1 MFKSITA
8 FRIQNSWHPSVASVE
23 AALSAKR
30 FAACAATQEATSG
43 WEPPRGEKHGAL
55 IEAVGGHWIL
65 RLKSEKK
72 MIPGSVITL
81 LASERA
87 EQIEETTG
95 RKVGRKEVKDLK
107 EEIRLDC
114 LPKAFSRFSATH
126 VWIDVERE
134 MLVIDTS
141 SQSKADE
148 VIAHLLRSLDGLVLA
163 PLQTKLSP
171 AVVMADW
178 LNGVEMPAT
187 LELDRECELQAND
200 ETRGKVRY
208 TRHNLVIDEVRS
220 HIQSGKTPT
229 QVGVTWD
236 GRVSFVLTDELQIK
250 KVKFLDG
257 VIDKA
262 DSDTGKDRF
271 DADVAITTGELT
283 RLIPDL
289 AAALGGE
296 ECFA

>member
-8 FRIQNSWHPSVASVE
+8 FRIQAGWKPSVANIE
-23 AALSAKR
+23 QALSAKR
-30 FAACAATQEATSG
+30 FVACAATQEASSG

-72 MIPGSVITL
+72 MIPASVITC
-81 LASERA
+81 LAEERA
-87 EQIEETTG
+87 EQIEESTG
-95 RKVGRKEVKDLK
+95 RKVARKEMKDLK

-114 LPKAFSRFSATH
+114 LPKAFSRFSATF

-141 SQSKADE
+141 SQAKSDE
-148 VIAHLLRSLDGLVLA
+148 VIAHLLRSLDGLVLT

-178 LNGVEMPAT
+178 LNGVEMHAK
-187 LELDRECELQAND
+187 LELDRECELQASD
-200 ETRGKVRY
+200 ETRAKVRY
-208 TRHNLVIDEVRS
+208 TRHNLAIDEVRS
-220 HIQSGKTPT
+220 HIQSGKMPT
-229 QVGVTWD
+229 QVGLTWD
-236 GRVSFVLTDELQIK
+236 GRVSFVLTDALQLK
-250 KVKFLDG
+250 KVNFLDG
-257 VIDKA
+257 VVDKVEGGN
-262 DSDTGKDRF
+262 GKDRF
-271 DADVAITTGELT
+271 DADVAIITGELA

-289 AAALGGE
+289 VSSLGE
-296 ECFA
+296 EARPL